1 MEKNRKKQIKR
12 YIAWGCAAALVV
24 LLAVMPLLTR
34 PDVQEDGPQ
43 ASILKT
49 QAERRSITKQC
60 IGGGTLA
67 SSEKIELTIPQ
78 EVKVKAYL
86 VGNGDLVTEG
96 DPIAVVD
103 TVSVMTAITQVQE
116 TLDHLAKD
124 ILTAS
129 KDTVSERVSAQV
141 SGTVKHIYAREG
153 DDVQD
158 VMLRDGALAVLSLDD
173 LMAVKI
179 ERETD
184 LAIGDSVCVVLPENE
199 EIEGTVASNLGGVLV
214 VTVEDDGYTPGDT
227 VKVTTE
233 DGDRIGT
240 GSLFIYSPW
249 TVHGFTGT
257 VTDVEIQEGQKVTS
271 GKVLF
276 HLEETGVESEY
287 QKLINQRRKYEEM
300 MEELFRMYGSG
311 TITAPCDGIVS
322 GVDEEGDY
330 MLSDPKGW
338 SGNLLTRILPAGN
351 SSGSSS
357 MGAVLLQTEI
367 GDNTEDT
374 ENNTE
379 DDSGDSVGDNTEG
392 GAEDNTGDSGGSDGS
407 DGGEDDEVPP
417 VQEKCYWG
425 YVAQVAEVTADGIKV
440 LQTGYAYPI
449 ADLNELPV
457 VSANDLTVEKVYA
470 GIAAN
475 VGDVIWII
483 MDTEGVFVMTQP
495 AAVAPNTPGGTMP
508 GGNMSGMNGMG
519 GMGGMSGGM
528 GGSPVV
534 EEFELYSLDTLTI
547 ATITSQETM
556 ELEITVDE
564 ADVLLLQVGQ
574 TAELRVSPL
583 SGKVFEATIARISS
597 EGANEGGRT
606 KFTVTASTQKATDMY
621 PGMTGSVS
629 VVVDKAENALS
640 LPVAALVEL
649 GTDICVYTAYDVET
663 GTLTSPI
670 PVTTGISDGE
680 YVEVFGIEEGETVYY
695 AYYDT
700 LEPSLTPERGL
711 F

>member
-78 EVKVKAYL
+78 EVKVKEYL

-300 MEELFRMYGSG
+300 MEELFQMYGSG

-322 GVDEEGDY
+322 GVDEESDY

-495 AAVAPNTPGGTMP
+495 AAVAPNAPGGAMP
-508 GGNMSGMNGMG
+508 GGNMSGMNGIG

-534 EEFELYSLDTLTI
+534 EVFEPYSLDTLTI

-629 VVVDKAENALS
+629 VVVDKAENVLS

>member
-86 VGNGDLVTEG
+86 VGNGDLVAEG

-179 ERETD
+179 ERETE

-240 GSLFIYSPW
+240 GALFIYSPW

-257 VTDVEIQEGQKVTS
+257 VTDVEIREGQRVTS

-276 HLEETGVESEY
+276 HLEETGIESEY
-287 QKLINQRRKYEEM
+287 QKLVNQRRKYEEM
-300 MEELFRMYGSG
+300 MKELFRMYGSG

-392 GAEDNTGDSGGSDGS
+392 GTEDNTGDSGGSDGS
-407 DGGEDDEVPP
+407 EDDEVPP

-425 YVAQVAEVTADGIKV
+425 YVAQVAEVTADGVKV

-495 AAVAPNTPGGTMP
+495 AAVVPNAPGGTMP

-534 EEFELYSLDTLTI
+534 EVFEPYSLDTLTI

-629 VVVDKAENALS
+629 VVVDKAENVLS